1 MISRGDICWVDL
13 GPVVDH
19 APAQRRPVL
28 VVQADAYTRSQLQ
41 TAVVAVVSSNTAL
54 AGVPGA
60 VFAPAAVTGLPKD
73 SVVLPMQLVTLD
85 LAQLGEPVGRLSAPL
100 LADVDAGLRRALDL

>member
-1 MISRGDICWVDL
+1 M
-13 GPVVDH
+13 
-19 APAQRRPVL
+19 L

-60 VFAPAAVTGLPKD
+60 VFAPSAVTGLPKG

-85 LAQLGEPVGRLSAPL
+85 LAQLGAPVGRLTAPL
-100 LADVDAGLRRALDL
+100 LTDVDAGLRRALDL